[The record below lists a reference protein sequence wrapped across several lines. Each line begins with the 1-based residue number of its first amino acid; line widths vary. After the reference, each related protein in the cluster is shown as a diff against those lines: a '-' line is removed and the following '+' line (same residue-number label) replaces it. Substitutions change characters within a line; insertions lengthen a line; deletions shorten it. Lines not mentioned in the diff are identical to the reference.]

1 MGIYEDTISHFSRLI
16 EEDAT
21 LKPLLEDVGM
31 QKIIEVVAYSQ
42 ELRLNQ
48 ELVSLAESVYP
59 QSMKMLL
66 LKLMRETAYLRLKK
80 PLVVEFSIESKTDI
94 ILPRNAKFTSGNK
107 LLYLNSSANLNVNEK
122 SKVRA
127 TVGFFRKKRV
137 TIDSTGLVTRFKL
150 GCTYLE
156 LTGVEGI
163 STMLRFDK
171 NFNIANSNMLRFSQN
186 FNIANSNAMFNID
199 MDGEM
204 ELILKNSQFQ
214 KGAIIDIYIFTSP
227 TEAGEINRLAY
238 INGSMIIEDI
248 NIIQK
253 ATEPMTPKEILE
265 ILTYDR
271 GILGDIITNND
282 YKTFLQNALSN
293 LKLIKV
299 WFEKE
304 ESRQNGFSLSNT
316 NKVFISYLNST
327 VTDDGLNSRIED
339 LIISKVQDRA
349 VIFVP
354 PTIVTPTIT
363 IDVYGAFSEQETASI
378 KNLLMG
384 KYSTISRKSIRG
396 KIKSRFGDIEMDISL
411 DLSGAS
417 GKLNE
422 FYLIERDSVVVNVVN
437 HD

>member
-1 MGIYEDTISHFSRLI
+1 MGIYEDTIRHFSRLI

-48 ELVSLAESVYP
+48 ELVSLAESIYP

-80 PLVVEFSIESKTDI
+80 PLVVEFDITSKTDI

-107 LLYLNSSANLNVNEK
+107 LLYLNDSADLNANEK

-127 TVGFFRKKRV
+127 TVGFVRKKRV
-137 TIDSTGLVTRFKL
+137 TIDSTGMVTRFKL
-150 GCTYLE
+150 NCTYLE
-156 LTGVEGI
+156 LTGVKGT
-163 STMLRFDK
+163 ST
-171 NFNIANSNMLRFSQN
+171 MLRFSQN

-204 ELILKNSQFQ
+204 ELILRNSQFQ
-214 KGAIIDIYIFTSP
+214 KGSIIDIYIFTSP
-227 TEAGEINRLAY
+227 TKSGEINRLAY
-238 INGSMIIEDI
+238 INGSMIIE
-248 NIIQK
+248 NIKTIQK
-253 ATEPMTPKEILE
+253 PTEPMTPKEILE

-271 GILGDIITNND
+271 GILGDVITNND
-282 YKTFLQNALSN
+282 YKTFLQNALPN
-293 LKLIKV
+293 LKLVKI

-304 ESRQNGFSLSNT
+304 ESRQNGFSLSNA

-327 VTDDGLNSRIED
+327 VTSTVIED
-339 LIISKVQDRA
+339 LINAKVQDKA

-354 PTIVTPTIT
+354 PTIATPTIT
-363 IDVYGAFSEQETASI
+363 IDVYGAFNEQETASI
-378 KNLLMG
+378 KNLLIG
-384 KYSTISRKSIRG
+384 KYSSLSRKSIRS
-396 KIKSRFGDIEMDISL
+396 KIKSRFDIEMDISL
-411 DLSGAS
+411 DLSEAS

-422 FYLIERDSVVVNVVN
+422 FYQIEIENVNVIS